1 MSVLQT
7 AGKAALKER
16 GDDLY
21 ETPVVAVQALLR
33 HERLPRVIW
42 EPACGPRS
50 IVKVLRAAGHQV
62 VATDLVDYDT
72 DLQDHARCD
81 FLFER
86 HAPDDVQAIVTNP
99 PFKLASQFVAHALE
113 LCPHVV
119 MLLRLSFIESVS
131 RSAILDGGH

>member
-42 EPACGPRS
+42 EPACGPGS
-50 IVKVLRAAGHQV
+50 IVKVCEPRVTKLSRPTWSTTTRISRITPGV
-62 VATDLVDYDT
+62 TFCLNATHLMM
-72 DLQDHARCD
+72 C
-81 FLFER
+81 
-86 HAPDDVQAIVTNP
+86 
-99 PFKLASQFVAHALE
+99 K
-113 LCPHVV
+113 
-119 MLLRLSFIESVS
+119 
-131 RSAILDGGH
+131 RS